1 MNREEFMARVAHQCW
16 VSYQMGAGQKY
27 NVEPTEA
34 QLKSQLD
41 GVRFFLKTPN
51 ATSEQNHENW
61 MKCRLA
67 DGWKHG
73 PVKDEAKKEHPDL
86 IPYCKLPEVERA
98 KDDMDLA
105 SRRFALRMWYT
116 LHPEDAIP
124 GMVQAVERVEARLAA
139 LSKEVLELQLGRKT
153 K

>member
-1 MNREEFMARVAHQCW
+1 MNREEFMARIAHQCW

-41 GVRFFLKTPN
+41 GVWFFLKIPN

>member
-1 MNREEFMARVAHQCW
+1 MLKEEFMARVAHQCW

-27 NVEPTEA
+27 NVEPTEE

-41 GVRFFLKTPN
+41 GVRFFLRTPN

-105 SRRFALRMWYT
+105 SRRFAARVWHAT
-116 LHPEDAIP
+116 HPEEAIW
-124 GMVQAVERVEARLAA
+124 GIVSAMERMDVRLTY
-139 LSKEVLELQLGRKT
+139 LVKEVVELQTGRKM

>member
-51 ATSEQNHENW
+51 A
-61 MKCRLA
+61 KI
-67 DGWKHG
+67 G
-73 PVKDEAKKEHPDL
+73 
-86 IPYCKLPEVERA
+86 RA
-98 KDDMDLA
+98 
-105 SRRFALRMWYT
+105 
-116 LHPEDAIP
+116 H
-124 GMVQAVERVEARLAA
+124 V
-139 LSKEVLELQLGRKT
+139 
-153 K
+153 

>member
-1 MNREEFMARVAHQCW
+1 MNREEFMARVAHHCW
-16 VSYQMGAGQKY
+16 VSYQMATGQPY
-27 NVEPTEA
+27 NVDPTET
-34 QLKSQLD
+34 QVKSQLD
-41 GVRFFLKTPN
+41 GVRFFLKNQN

-86 IPYCKLPEVERA
+86 IPYSKLPEVERA

-105 SRRFALRMWYT
+105 SRRFALRMWYS

-124 GMVQAVERVEARLAA
+124 GIIQALDKIHERMEAF
-139 LSKEVLELQLGRKT
+139 SKEIVNLQLGRKT

>member
-1 MNREEFMARVAHQCW
+1 MTREEFIARAAHHCW

-34 QLKSQLD
+34 QLKSQMD
-41 GVRFFLKTPN
+41 GVRFFLKNQN

-86 IPYCKLPEVERA
+86 IPYSKLPEVERA

-105 SRRFALRMWYT
+105 SRRFALRIWYN
-116 LHPEDAIP
+116 LHPEEVIP
-124 GMVQAVERVEARLAA
+124 GLINAMEKMEERMANFTR
-139 LSKEVLELQLGRKT
+139 EVAELQMGRKM